1 MRVYCGACG
10 KKARISRSEEVSPT
24 YTKLYCICLEPLC
37 GHSFVSEFSFSH
49 TLKPSKLKPVKNTM
63 LDQILQLTDEQQRQI
78 LQQLDLLT

>member
-49 TLKPSKLKPVKNTM
+49 TLKPSKLKPVENTM
-63 LDQILQLTDEQQRQI
+63 LGRILQLTDEQQRQI